1 MERGRI
7 FQGLLFAAR
16 FAWWCTYISPV
27 DSCFFIY
34 LKHLP
39 AKLYLPAN
47 IHLGRNY
54 PFFVCWGKH
63 TFHCEKHI
71 SDKTSITKDIRHC
84 CIFLLF
90 ISYVYYTRC
99 HWHFY
104 SSLLFIFILLCNFYG
119 HGLVVLRQWGLRF
132 HNTHLRA
139 KRNLRIAIQTFVL
152 EQMALFSA
160 SMRRISTS
168 FWCERILQC
177 QH

>member
-1 MERGRI
+1 M
-7 FQGLLFAAR
+7 
-16 FAWWCTYISPV
+16 
-27 DSCFFIY
+27 
-34 LKHLP
+34 
-39 AKLYLPAN
+39 PAN

-54 PFFVCWGKH
+54 PFSVCWGKH

-132 HNTHLRA
+132 HNIHLRT
-139 KRNLRIAIQTFVL
+139 KRNLQIAIQTCSWANGTIF
-152 EQMALFSA
+152 
-160 SMRRISTS
+160 
-168 FWCERILQC
+168 C
-177 QH
+177 QHAQDQCVILKRTHFALPALNTVSEKNSFNFLLYNLLHD